1 LPKILQENIIKEY
14 ITEGYDINQEFDT
27 KILSYSRNKYT
38 NLYLRKNLNKK
49 LEIVETKKIKI

>member
-1 LPKILQENIIKEY
+1 MPKILQENIIKEY